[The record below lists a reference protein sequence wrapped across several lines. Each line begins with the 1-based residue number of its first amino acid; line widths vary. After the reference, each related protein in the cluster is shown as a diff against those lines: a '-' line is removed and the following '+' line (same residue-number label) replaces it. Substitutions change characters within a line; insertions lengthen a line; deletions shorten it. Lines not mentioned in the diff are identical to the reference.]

1 MELRECRFYYGGH
14 DMNFAVYSDLPCRA
28 IYVGN
33 ISLPLAQSR
42 VDIYELEPNGK
53 TQWIVIKQRDGDKE
67 NLKFFVK
74 KGDKYLESEL
84 HHLSKNVLE
93 SIVRR
98 FPKLS
103 AEFKPLLAA

>member
-1 MELRECRFYYGGH
+1 MELRECRFYYGGQ
-14 DMNFAVYSDLPCRA
+14 DMNFAVYSDVPCRA
-28 IYVGN
+28 IYVGS

-42 VDIYELEPNGK
+42 VDIYEMEPNVK

-93 SIVRR
+93 NIVRR

-103 AEFKPLLAA
+103 AEFKPSLAA